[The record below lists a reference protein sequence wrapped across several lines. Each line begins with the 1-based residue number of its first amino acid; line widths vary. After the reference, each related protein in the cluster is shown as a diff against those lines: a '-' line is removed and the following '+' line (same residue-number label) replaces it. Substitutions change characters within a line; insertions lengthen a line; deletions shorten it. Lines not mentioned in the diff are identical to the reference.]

1 MHSTQCLRN
10 GAGVRRL
17 SPWVPALAI
26 VLAIVLIAASNPV
39 LAAPQRASM
48 VVDAQSGEVLHA
60 SSADAQVHPASLT
73 KIMTLYMVFKA
84 LDAGELRLDDEIE
97 MTRHGAS
104 MPPSRLGLSVG
115 STISVHHAILALVT
129 KSANDVA
136 AAVGDHLGGS
146 ESNFAREMT
155 AVARGL
161 RMSQTV
167 FVNASGLP
175 DNRQITTAR
184 DMIRLAF
191 AMRAHFPHYYHYF
204 SEQSFRYSG
213 ATYQNHNR
221 LLGQYP
227 GTDGLKTG
235 YIRASGFNLVA
246 TVERDGRRLVG
257 VVFGGST
264 GAARDAEMMRLFDA
278 AFTTTAT
285 LPATPAMAPERL
297 SPNPSIAEILA
308 LAPPDSAQV
317 AAQFRRAQLIAYG
330 RPGGAQPAAAVAGD
344 DLALVAAPPT
354 APIRLPAPTS
364 IAELAPMRAYL
375 QATTIEDLIVRAN
388 PEIASA
394 GGGNCISSWGIQV
407 GAFGRAETAGEF
419 AQNTRAR
426 LLADLSL
433 ATIAVGT
440 YDMGDVRLYRSML
453 FGLDEETATRA
464 CAALADQ
471 SLECVPIAPQSNALE
486 LASIRCL

>member
-1 MHSTQCLRN
+1 
-10 GAGVRRL
+10 
-17 SPWVPALAI
+17 
-26 VLAIVLIAASNPV
+26 
-39 LAAPQRASM
+39 M

-60 SSADAQVHPASLT
+60 SSVDAQVHPASLT

-84 LDAGELRLDDEIE
+84 LDSGELRLDDEIE
-97 MTRHGAS
+97 MTRHAAS

-136 AAVGDHLGGS
+136 AAVGDRLGGS

-155 AVARGL
+155 AEARAL

-175 DNRQITTAR
+175 DTRQVTTAR

-204 SEQSFRYSG
+204 SEQSFRYGG

-235 YIRASGFNLVA
+235 YIRMSGFNLVA
-246 TVERDGRRLVG
+246 TVERGGRRLVG

-264 GAARDAEMMRLFDA
+264 GAERDAEMMRLFDA
-278 AFTTTAT
+278 AFATAST
-285 LPATPAMAPERL
+285 LPTTPAMAPDRM

-308 LAPPDSAQV
+308 LDPPEAVQMTAQLR
-317 AAQFRRAQLIAYG
+317 QAQLISYG
-330 RPGGAQPAAAVAGD
+330 RPGGMQAVEAGSAD
-344 DLALVAAPPT
+344 PGYVAAPPT
-354 APIRLPAPTS
+354 APIRLPAPTD

-375 QATTIEDLIVRAN
+375 EATTIEDLIIRADTQV
-388 PEIASA
+388 AST
-394 GGGNCISSWGIQV
+394 GGSGNCISSWGIQV

-433 ATIAVGT
+433 ATVAVGA

-453 FGLDEETATRA
+453 FGLEEETAMRA
-464 CAALADQ
+464 CAALNAQ
-471 SLECVPIAPQSNALE
+471 SLECVPIPPESSTLE